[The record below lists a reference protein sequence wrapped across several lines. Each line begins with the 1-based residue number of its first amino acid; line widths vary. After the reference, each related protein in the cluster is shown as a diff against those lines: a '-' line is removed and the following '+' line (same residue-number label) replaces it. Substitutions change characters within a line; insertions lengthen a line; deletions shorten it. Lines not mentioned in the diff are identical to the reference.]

1 MLSERALFMFFIQMN
16 NNMIY
21 VIAMYKKDKENRQ
34 NADFT
39 V

>member
-1 MLSERALFMFFIQMN
+1 MFFIQMN

-21 VIAMYKKDKENRQ
+21 VIAMYIKDKENRQ